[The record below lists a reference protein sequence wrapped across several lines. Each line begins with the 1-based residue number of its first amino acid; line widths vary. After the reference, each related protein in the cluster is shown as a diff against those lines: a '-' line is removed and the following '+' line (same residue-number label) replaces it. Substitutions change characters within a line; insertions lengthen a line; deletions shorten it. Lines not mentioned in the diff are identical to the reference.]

1 MKIQERADLHVLD
14 LLWQFRIVDFEQQK
28 KTWRRAAP
36 LAQRPNMGFKV
47 VSFEWGN
54 ISTNKKYLLNCRSCL
69 QNLRG
74 EHIENVISLILL
86 LLFLLFYVCG
96 FFQTHCILSLFPS
109 YNVGCSPL
117 GWNFYTKCKII
128 SLKYTNNNNNNKD
141 TTLYLE
147 ITNMVDFS
155 HTCAVFTK
163 HLNTS

>member
-1 MKIQERADLHVLD
+1 MKPAARTDCSSLESRPRKRPFNPLSL
-14 LLWQFRIVDFEQQK
+14 
-28 KTWRRAAP
+28 AP

-86 LLFLLFYVCG
+86 LLFLSFYVCG
-96 FFQTHCILSLFPS
+96 FFQTRCILSLFPS

>member
-1 MKIQERADLHVLD
+1 MMMVVVVMMVVMVTVMVMVVMMTPLVTLMGNGQS
-14 LLWQFRIVDFEQQK
+14 
-28 KTWRRAAP
+28 P

-86 LLFLLFYVCG
+86 LLFLSFYVCG
-96 FFQTHCILSLFPS
+96 FFQTRCILSLFPS

-117 GWNFYTKCKII
+117 G
-128 SLKYTNNNNNNKD
+128 
-141 TTLYLE
+141 
-147 ITNMVDFS
+147 
-155 HTCAVFTK
+155 
-163 HLNTS
+163 